1 MRGTIYGFL
10 AKSASGRGNEEETE
24 RGGDTHEKAPSVET
38 GLFTITL
45 AMTYS
50 PTRSPE

>member
-24 RGGDTHEKAPSVET
+24 RRGDRTKRRHT
-38 GLFTITL
+38 
-45 AMTYS
+45 
-50 PTRSPE
+50 